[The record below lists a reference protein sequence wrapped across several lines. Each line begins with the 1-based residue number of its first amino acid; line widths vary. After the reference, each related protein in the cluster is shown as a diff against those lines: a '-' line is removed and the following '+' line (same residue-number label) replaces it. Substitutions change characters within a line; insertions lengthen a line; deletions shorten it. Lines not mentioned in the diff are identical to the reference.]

1 GEGWGRWREA
11 GRGGGH
17 AGGGE
22 GQGEPRGEQ
31 GERGDV
37 DGERRGAEGE
47 RGDGQGERRG
57 AEGERGDGEDRRG
70 GDEGD
75 GGDGAGGD
83 PLAQRGRGE
92 GRAASGGQLPRGLE
106 LLTAGDRRERDA
118 QHLTAGGVER
128 AQGCPAAEV
137 RGARGAGRGR
147 ERQRER
153 HQAAKPGGPVHLHGF
168 ARRGAV
174 AITRQL
180 YSRAGGPSMVRALGR
195 RMAHALC
202 NALPATEVPDRLDPP
217 LALGASARGPPVPA
231 GRREA
236 RL

>member
-1 GEGWGRWREA
+1 GE
-11 GRGGGH
+11 
-17 AGGGE
+17 E
-22 GQGEPRGEQ
+22 GA
-31 GERGDV
+31 
-37 DGERRGAEGE
+37 RR
-47 RGDGQGERRG
+47 DGQRDRRG

-106 LLTAGDRRERDA
+106 LLAASDRQERDA

-137 RGARGAGRGR
+137 RGARGAGRNR

-153 HQAAKPGGPVHLHGF
+153 HQAAKPGGTVHLDGF

-180 YSRAGGPSMVRALGR
+180 YSRVGGPSMPLVLAEASWHMLCVTRSPRRRCRTVLTLRSPVGHPRA
-195 RMAHALC
+195 
-202 NALPATEVPDRLDPP
+202 
-217 LALGASARGPPVPA
+217 GPRCWT
-231 GRREA
+231 GGQK
-236 RL
+236 